1 MGICLL
7 LFRSLTPVM
16 DFAPSPTW
24 FSYYISSERRFVN
37 THQDVGMCMP
47 DRLLKSM
54 VIGLGTMAVA
64 LGRFRTVRKS
74 RLIIFD

>member
-16 DFAPSPTW
+16 DFALSPVR

-47 DRLLKSM
+47 DRLLKS
-54 VIGLGTMAVA
+54 IGGFVLYESPG
-64 LGRFRTVRKS
+64 
-74 RLIIFD
+74 